1 MCGRIQIHWFFVAM
15 PAPRMHKHSR
25 TLGAEEAGS
34 QTKIAYDGS
43 ETCIAEQVTADQ
55 TQAGLPP
62 TGLAAS
68 VDILPLVDE
77 PMRRA
82 LLDPEL
88 DHCKAA
94 QGPGLSVRYDLL
106 LLDELCEATQ
116 GPGLFVRCHFLPGDP
131 YEAAQGQASHMGIKG
146 LDCAPILS
154 AIVENNTLLVAQMK
168 ESNLRVFVQSIVK
181 YGT

>member
-1 MCGRIQIHWFFVAM
+1 
-15 PAPRMHKHSR
+15 MHKHSR

-116 GPGLFVRCHFLPGDP
+116 GPGLFVRCHFLLSDP
-131 YEAAQGQASHMGIKG
+131 CEAAQGPG
-146 LDCAPILS
+146 LF
-154 AIVENNTLLVAQMK
+154 V
-168 ESNLRVFVQSIVK
+168 RVKRRYSCT
-181 YGT
+181 G